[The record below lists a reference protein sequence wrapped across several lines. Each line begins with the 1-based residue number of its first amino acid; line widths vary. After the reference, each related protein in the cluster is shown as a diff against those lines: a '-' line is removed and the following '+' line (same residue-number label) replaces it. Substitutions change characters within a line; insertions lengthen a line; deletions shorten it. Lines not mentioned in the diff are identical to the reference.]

1 MYPDQCSSIQIWSV
15 SGGCWK
21 SGTKNN
27 NNNNDNN
34 NNADFGCSVN
44 LENIFSPNS
53 NNALHQKSCVN
64 DINSKIFRCNTKHQ
78 FQLDFYPSEN
88 FVSSVTKSIYDCV
101 TLLGTIL
108 INWHSLNVIYL
119 ITCCRFSLQYVRE
132 TLQKLNEMFNFHE
145 KDFRSKRKR
154 REVSPTTLPL
164 QNTVSP
170 FY

>member
-88 FVSSVTKSIYDCV
+88 FISSVTKRMYDWV
-101 TLLGTIL
+101 TLPGTIH
-108 INWHSLNVIYL
+108 IKRHSLNVIYL
-119 ITCCRFSLQYVRE
+119 ITCCRFSLQYVCE
-132 TLQKLNEMFNFHE
+132 ILQKLNEMFSLQK
-145 KDFRSKRKR
+145 KDLRSKRYR
-154 REVSPTTLPL
+154 TEVSAKTL
-164 QNTVSP
+164 S
-170 FY
+170 